1 MAMNVRTVVLLL
13 TLRDLYYKITTN
25 YNKETVD
32 VVLCIIVLVVSK
44 LVYICII
51 MHLDMYIHYASRNE

>member
-32 VVLCIIVLVVSK
+32 VVLCIIVLWYRN
-44 LVYICII
+44 LYN
-51 MHLDMYIHYASRNE
+51 YA